1 MLRKHVVIV
10 GGGWAGVTL
19 ARKLKKIPK
28 DKVRITLVSDQ
39 QNFRYSAA
47 LYRVATGYR
56 EKEAIIPI
64 SELTED
70 IESLKFIKAKTT
82 HINRSKKTI
91 ALEGGQELH
100 YDIAI
105 FALGNVTNYFNIPG
119 LKELSYGIKS
129 SHELHHFRAHLHHE
143 LIDENSPDKNYVIVG
158 AGPTG
163 VELSAALA
171 SYLRRVAKRHSLRKK
186 SISIELVEASNRVL
200 PLSSSNVSRKVLD
213 RLHKLG
219 IKVHLKAKV
228 GLETTDSL
236 QYNGRSIPT
245 HTVVWTAG
253 TSNNPFYKNNHT
265 QFSLNEKGKVIVDD
279 RLQVD
284 RYTYV
289 IGDNADTPY
298 SGLGL
303 TAVHNAK
310 YVAKDIA
317 KRIDGQ
323 LRTPIYRPLVPA
335 TVIPVGKSWAIF
347 QYRGFVISGLL
358 GGLIRIMADLTA
370 YHDIA
375 GWFNGT
381 RYWLKSGN
389 KEERC
394 QICKIAIKQ
403 EDWITQSSY
412 R

>member
-10 GGGWAGVTL
+10 GGGWAGVAL

-28 DKVRITLVSDQ
+28 DKIRITLVSDQ

-64 SELTED
+64 TELTED

-82 HINRSKKTI
+82 HINRSKKVIT
-91 ALEGGQELH
+91 LEGGQELH
-100 YDIAI
+100 YD
-105 FALGNVTNYFNIPG
+105 FVVLALGNVTNYFNIPG
-119 LKELSYGIKS
+119 LKELSFGIKS
-129 SHELHHFRAHLHHE
+129 PYELHRFRAHLHHE
-143 LIDENSPDKNYVIVG
+143 LIDENTPDKNYVIVG
-158 AGPTG
+158 AGSTG
-163 VELSAALA
+163 VELAAALE
-171 SYLRRVAKRHSLRKK
+171 SYLKRVVKRHGLRKK
-186 SISIELVEASNRVL
+186 SINIELVEASPRVL
-200 PLSSSNVSRKVLD
+200 PLNSPVASKKVLS
-213 RLHKLG
+213 RLHSLG
-219 IKVHLKAKV
+219 IKVHLKSRV
-228 GLETTDSL
+228 RSETEGSL
-236 QYNGRSIPT
+236 QYNGKSIPT

-253 TSNNPFYKNNHT
+253 TSNNPFFKKNYR
-265 QFSLNEKGKVIVDD
+265 QFSLNTNGKVIVDE
-279 RLQVD
+279 RLQID

-289 IGDNADTPY
+289 IGDNAATTY

-310 YVAKDIA
+310 YVAKDLT
-317 KRIDGQ
+317 KRLQGQ
-323 LRTPIYRPLVPA
+323 LRTPIYRVLVPA

-347 QYRGFVISGLL
+347 QYNRIILTGVIGGFIRVI
-358 GGLIRIMADLTA
+358 ADLIA

-375 GWFNGT
+375 GWYKGT

-394 QICKIAIKQ
+394 QVCKIAIAK
-403 EDWITQSSY
+403 EDWVTQNSY

>member
-10 GGGWAGVTL
+10 GGGWAGIAL

-28 DKVRITLVSDQ
+28 EKIRITLVSDQ

-70 IESLKFIKAKTT
+70 IESLKFVKAKTT
-82 HINRSKKTI
+82 HINRSKKIIT
-91 ALEGGQELH
+91 LEGGQELH
-100 YDIAI
+100 YDIVVL
-105 FALGNVTNYFNIPG
+105 ALGNITNYYDIPG
-119 LKELSYGIKS
+119 LKELCYGIKS
-129 SHELHHFRAHLHHE
+129 PHELHRFRAHLHHE

-163 VELSAALA
+163 IELSAALA
-171 SYLRRVAKRHSLRKK
+171 SYLKRVARRHSLRKK
-186 SISIELVEASNRVL
+186 SINIELVEASHRVL
-200 PLSSSNVSRKVLD
+200 PLSNAGVSKKVLK

-219 IKVHLKAKV
+219 IKVHLNSRV
-228 GLETTDSL
+228 GSETADSL
-236 QYNGRSIPT
+236 QYNGKSIPT

-253 TSNNPFYKNNHT
+253 TSNNPFFKANHT
-265 QFSLNEKGKVIVDD
+265 QFSLNKKGKVIVDD
-279 RLQVD
+279 RMQVD

-310 YVAKDIA
+310 YVARDIA
-317 KRIDGQ
+317 KRLEGQ

-335 TVIPVGKSWAIF
+335 SVVPVGKSWAIF
-347 QYRGFVISGLL
+347 QYRNIVISGII
-358 GGLIRIMADLTA
+358 GGIIRIVADLTA

-375 GWFNGT
+375 GWYNGT
-381 RYWLKSGN
+381 KYWLRSGN

-394 QICKIAIKQ
+394 QVCKIAIKQ
-403 EDWITQSSY
+403 EDWVTQSSY